1 MRLSEEIHNFTEF
14 LLGEQIHALEI
25 HKRYDLDTLQ
35 DLCCLVLNRLPPRYI
50 RHDVDVLS
58 AISDAEREQLVEKTK
73 VAIEESLKFLEQ
85 DRRQAPRD

>member
-14 LLGEQIHALEI
+14 LVGEQLHALNI
-25 HKRYDLDTLQ
+25 QKRCDLDTLQ

-58 AISDAEREQLVEKTK
+58 AISDEERVLLVEKTK
-73 VAIEESLKFLEQ
+73 VAIEEGLKFLEQ
-85 DRRQAPRD
+85 DRRKGPRD